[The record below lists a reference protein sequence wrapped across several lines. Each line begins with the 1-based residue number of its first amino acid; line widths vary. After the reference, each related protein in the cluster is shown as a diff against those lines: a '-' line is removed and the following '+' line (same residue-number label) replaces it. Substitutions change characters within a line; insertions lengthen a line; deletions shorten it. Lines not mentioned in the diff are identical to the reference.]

1 MHLHELDENTVGR
14 VTDISSE
21 DPELE
26 SKLREIGF
34 AEDDEVEVVH
44 HGPIARK
51 PLCVRLNQTLIA
63 LRTEEAAAISVEKV
77 A

>member
-1 MHLHELDENTVGR
+1 MRLDESDGNVVCR
-14 VTDISSE
+14 VTDISSD

-44 HGPIARK
+44 HGPIAGK

-63 LRTEEAAAISVEKV
+63 LRTEEAAAITVE
-77 A
+77 ATS

>member
-1 MHLHELDENTVGR
+1 MRLDDLDENVVGR
-14 VTDISSE
+14 VTDISSD

-34 AEDDEVEVVH
+34 AENDEVEVVH
-44 HGPIARK
+44 HGPVARK

-63 LRTEEAAAISVEKV
+63 LRTEEAAAITVEK
-77 A
+77 AS